1 MATQR
6 TTTPCTTLKKLAVF
20 VAGEMSFACYWHL
33 VYQRS
38 VFEPKVRCDI
48 YQKWRPCGQHC
59 STLYNRHMTANET
72 NNTFQAALQAVFSQ
86 PATETTAEAATA
98 TLRFFVRLMAALRPR
113 DPLNT
118 AEITAAFTAL
128 HTLIG
133 RSPTCRQQLRQ
144 HLRQL
149 LRGTHQ
155 VTLYTDAGI
164 LPNSGFF
171 TELWRRATGRLLPP
185 VSDPRW
191 LKDCFDAIF
200 HRPDDHL
207 WLAAAPLADIAALWQ
222 LLANDESI
230 AAAAPDADSAE
241 RWRLHTEAQLLEAV
255 QVLGTRIGAMGL
267 EPELTRV
274 QPRIAEFE
282 SPFVHLNAEVLHF
295 TEAWKQHHADPT
307 VLLDARH
314 ILVLVDQCREVIARA
329 RRSAA
334 SAGASLSLTFLLVR
348 LEQSLARLLQ
358 LIGVLDAIA
367 QGATAEAVSQ
377 WTRLLHDLIEGETR
391 RHSVR
396 EPFRRLTALLALRI
410 TENASHT
417 GEYYIATNRA
427 EYAAMWRSAAGGGLI
442 VGFIALVKM
451 LLGKLVL
458 APLLWL
464 TFYGLNY
471 ALGFVLIHVLNFTL
485 ATKQPAMTAA
495 TIAES
500 IDRAEGRERDLQR
513 LADLA
518 VATLRTQFAAIVGN
532 VAVVMPTGLLIAWA
546 YRFLHGQTLID
557 ANKAQHVLHDVSPL
571 FSLSLPYAALTG
583 VLLFAA
589 GLISGYFDN
598 KAAYDRIAER
608 IAHLSWLRRALGAP
622 RTERFA
628 AYIGNNL
635 GSLAGNFL
643 LGILLASLAPLGVF
657 LGLPLD
663 VRHVT
668 LSSANCAFALVTL
681 HFQLSWL
688 AWLEM
693 FAGIALIGL
702 VNLVVSFS
710 LALLVALRAREAD
723 TRASRG
729 LLKLLW
735 QRLRREPLRFFVPP
749 RD

>member
-1 MATQR
+1 MNPPPHVACKSRIICRSAAAAKHYNARMPMINTVR
-6 TTTPCTTLKKLAVF
+6 TALA
-20 VAGEMSFACYWHL
+20 
-33 VYQRS
+33 
-38 VFEPKVRCDI
+38 
-48 YQKWRPCGQHC
+48 
-59 STLYNRHMTANET
+59 
-72 NNTFQAALQAVFSQ
+72 AVLEQ
-86 PATETTAEAATA
+86 PIAATPED
-98 TLRFFVRLMAALRPR
+98 TPRFFVSLTDALRPSDPRDEIAIRAAFAALRDQVAQSAMSR
-113 DPLNT
+113 RT
-118 AEITAAFTAL
+118 
-128 HTLIG
+128 
-133 RSPTCRQQLRQ
+133 LRQ
-144 HLRQL
+144 HLQQL

-155 VTLYTDAGI
+155 VSLYTDAGI

-185 VSDPRW
+185 VSDPRR

-207 WLAAAPLADIAALWQ
+207 WLAAAPLADITALWQ

-295 TEAWKQHHADPT
+295 TEAWKRRHADPSISLAT
-307 VLLDARH
+307 LDARH
-314 ILVLVDQCREVIARA
+314 ILVLVDQCRDVIARA

-348 LEQSLARLLQ
+348 LEQSLTRLLQ
-358 LIGVLDAIA
+358 LVDLLAAIA
-367 QGATAEAVSQ
+367 QGATADAVSQ

-410 TENASHT
+410 TENAGHT
-417 GEYYIATNRA
+417 GEHYIAANRA
-427 EYAAMWRSAAGGGLI
+427 EYAAMWRSAAGGGFI

-471 ALGFVLIHVLNFTL
+471 ALGFVLIHLLNFTL

-532 VAVVMPTGLLIAWA
+532 VAVVMPIGLLIAWA
-546 YRFLHGQTLID
+546 YRFLHGQPLID
-557 ANKAQHVLHDVSPL
+557 AAKAWHVLHDVSPL

-608 IAHLSWLRRALGAP
+608 IAHLRWLCRVFGTAHA
-622 RTERFA
+622 ERFA

-668 LSSANCAFALVTL
+668 LSAGNCAFALVTL
-681 HFQLSWL
+681 NFQLSWP
-688 AWLEM
+688 AWLDM
-693 FAGIALIGL
+693 LAGIALIGL

>member
-1 MATQR
+1 MPTIDSVRAALAAVLEQPI
-6 TTTPCTTLKKLAVF
+6 TTTPATT
-20 VAGEMSFACYWHL
+20 
-33 VYQRS
+33 
-38 VFEPKVRCDI
+38 
-48 YQKWRPCGQHC
+48 
-59 STLYNRHMTANET
+59 
-72 NNTFQAALQAVFSQ
+72 
-86 PATETTAEAATA
+86 PATTPEE
-98 TLRFFVRLMAALRPR
+98 TLRFFVSLTDALRPPDPRDEIAVRAAFAALR
-113 DPLNT
+113 DLL
-118 AEITAAFTAL
+118 A
-128 HTLIG
+128 
-133 RSPTCRQQLRQ
+133 RSATSRRALRQ

-155 VTLYTDAGI
+155 VSLYTDAGI

-185 VSDPRW
+185 VPDPRR

-200 HRPDDHL
+200 HRPDDHP

-222 LLANDESI
+222 LLTDDESI
-230 AAAAPDADSAE
+230 ATASPDADGTE
-241 RWRLHTEAQLLEAV
+241 RWRLHTEAQLLEAA

-282 SPFVHLNAEVLHF
+282 SPFVHLNAEVLRF
-295 TEAWKQHHADPT
+295 TEAWKRHHADPSISLAT
-307 VLLDARH
+307 LDARH
-314 ILVLVDQCREVIARA
+314 ILVLVDQCRDVIGRA

-358 LIGVLDAIA
+358 LVDLLAAIA
-367 QGATAEAVSQ
+367 QGAAADAVDPDAVDR

-410 TENASHT
+410 TENAGHT
-417 GEYYIATNRA
+417 GEHYIATNHA

-518 VATLRTQFAAIVGN
+518 VSTLRTQFAAIVGN
-532 VAVVMPTGLLIAWA
+532 VAVVMPTGLLIALA
-546 YRFLHGQTLID
+546 YRTLYSQPLID
-557 ANKAQHVLHDVSPL
+557 VAKAQHILHDVSPL

-583 VLLFAA
+583 MLLFSA

-608 IAHLSWLRRALGAP
+608 IAHLGWLRRVLGAS
-622 RTERFA
+622 RTARFA
-628 AYIGNNL
+628 VYIGDNL

-668 LSSANCAFALVTL
+668 LSAGNCAFALVTL
-681 HFQLSWL
+681 NFQLSWS
-688 AWLEM
+688 AWLEI

-702 VNLVVSFS
+702 VNLMVSFS
-710 LALLVALRAREAD
+710 LALWVALRARAAD
-723 TRASRG
+723 TRPSRG
-729 LLKLLW
+729 LLRLLW

>member
-1 MATQR
+1 MINTVR
-6 TTTPCTTLKKLAVF
+6 TALA
-20 VAGEMSFACYWHL
+20 
-33 VYQRS
+33 
-38 VFEPKVRCDI
+38 
-48 YQKWRPCGQHC
+48 
-59 STLYNRHMTANET
+59 
-72 NNTFQAALQAVFSQ
+72 AVLEQ
-86 PATETTAEAATA
+86 PIAATLED
-98 TLRFFVRLMAALRPR
+98 TLRFFVSLTDALRPSDPRDEIAVRTAFAALR
-113 DPLNT
+113 DQ
-118 AEITAAFTAL
+118 ITRSSTSRRAL
-128 HTLIG
+128 
-133 RSPTCRQQLRQ
+133 CQ

-155 VTLYTDAGI
+155 VSLYTDAGI

-171 TELWRRATGRLLPP
+171 TEIWRRATGRLLPP
-185 VSDPRW
+185 VSDPRQ
-191 LKDCFDAIF
+191 LKDCVDAIF

-230 AAAAPDADSAE
+230 TAASPDADSTE
-241 RWRLHTEAQLLEAV
+241 RWRLHTEAQLLEAA

-267 EPELTRV
+267 EPELARV

-295 TEAWKQHHADPT
+295 TEAWKRHHADPSISLAT
-307 VLLDARH
+307 LDARH
-314 ILVLVDQCREVIARA
+314 ILVLVDQCRDVIARA

-348 LEQSLARLLQ
+348 LEQSLTRLLQ
-358 LIGVLDAIA
+358 LVDLLAAIA
-367 QGATAEAVSQ
+367 QGATADAVSQ

-410 TENASHT
+410 TENAGHT
-417 GEYYIATNRA
+417 GEHYIASNRA

-451 LLGKLVL
+451 LLGNLVL

-513 LADLA
+513 LVDLA

-532 VAVVMPTGLLIAWA
+532 VAVVMPTGLLIAWT
-546 YRFLHGQTLID
+546 YRFLYGQPLID
-557 ANKAQHVLHDVSPL
+557 VSKAQHVLHDVSPL

-608 IAHLSWLRRALGAP
+608 IAHLGWLRRALGAS

-628 AYIGNNL
+628 TYIGNNL

-643 LGILLASLAPLGVF
+643 LGILLASLAPLGAF

-668 LSSANCAFALVTL
+668 LSAGNCAFALVTL
-681 HFQLSWL
+681 NFQLSWP
-688 AWLEM
+688 AWLDM
-693 FAGIALIGL
+693 LAGIALIGL

-710 LALLVALRAREAD
+710 LALWVALRAREAD

>member
-1 MATQR
+1 MPTIDSVR
-6 TTTPCTTLKKLAVF
+6 TALA
-20 VAGEMSFACYWHL
+20 
-33 VYQRS
+33 
-38 VFEPKVRCDI
+38 
-48 YQKWRPCGQHC
+48 
-59 STLYNRHMTANET
+59 
-72 NNTFQAALQAVFSQ
+72 AVLEQ
-86 PATETTAEAATA
+86 PIAATPED
-98 TLRFFVRLMAALRPR
+98 TPRFFVNLTDALRPADPRDEIAVRAAFAALRDQVAQSAMSR
-113 DPLNT
+113 RT
-118 AEITAAFTAL
+118 
-128 HTLIG
+128 
-133 RSPTCRQQLRQ
+133 LRQ
-144 HLRQL
+144 HLQQL

-155 VTLYTDAGI
+155 VSLYTDAGI

-171 TELWRRATGRLLPP
+171 TELWRRATGQLLPP
-185 VSDPRW
+185 VSDPRR

-222 LLANDESI
+222 LLADDESI
-230 AAAAPDADSAE
+230 TAASPDGDGAE
-241 RWRLHTEAQLLEAV
+241 RWRLHTEAQLLEAT

-295 TEAWKQHHADPT
+295 TEAWKRRHADPSISLAT
-307 VLLDARH
+307 LDARH
-314 ILVLVDQCREVIARA
+314 VLVLVDQCRDVIARA

-348 LEQSLARLLQ
+348 LEQSLTRLLQ
-358 LIGVLDAIA
+358 LVDLLAAIA
-367 QGATAEAVSQ
+367 QGATADAVSQ
-377 WTRLLHDLIEGETR
+377 WTCLLHDLIEGETR

-410 TENASHT
+410 TENAGHT
-417 GEYYIATNRA
+417 GEHYIASNRA
-427 EYAAMWRSAAGGGLI
+427 EYAAMWRSAAGGGFI

-471 ALGFVLIHVLNFTL
+471 ALGFVLIHLLNFTL

-532 VAVVMPTGLLIAWA
+532 VAVVMPTGLLIAWV
-546 YRFLHGQTLID
+546 YRFLHGQPLID
-557 ANKAQHVLHDVSPL
+557 ADKAQHVLHDVSPL

-608 IAHLSWLRRALGAP
+608 IAHLNWLRRALGAS

-643 LGILLASLAPLGVF
+643 LGMLLASLAPLGAF

-668 LSSANCAFALVTL
+668 LSAGNCAFALVTL
-681 HFQLSWL
+681 NFQLSWP
-688 AWLEM
+688 AWLDM
-693 FAGIALIGL
+693 LAGIALIGL

-710 LALLVALRAREAD
+710 LALWVALRAREAD

-735 QRLRREPLRFFVPP
+735 QRLRREPLRFFAPP